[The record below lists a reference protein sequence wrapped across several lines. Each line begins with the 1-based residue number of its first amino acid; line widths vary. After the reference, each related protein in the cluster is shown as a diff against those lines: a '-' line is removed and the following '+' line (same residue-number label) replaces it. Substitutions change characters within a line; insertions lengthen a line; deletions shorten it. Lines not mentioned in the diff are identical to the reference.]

1 MESRSNSDPRQTA
14 LKKTIVITSIFQPTE
29 AVRAFARMSDHHTIV
44 VGDKKTPAGWS
55 LDGVDYLSVEEQE
68 KSPHSLARHLPF
80 NHYCRKMLGYLR
92 AIERGAEVVIDT
104 DDDNIPKPG
113 WSFPPFDGT
122 HDQLPAELGFINIY
136 RLFTRQHIW
145 PRGLPLDSVLK
156 KTELETSL
164 GDCRVGIWQGLA
176 DGDPDVDA
184 IYRLTNGA
192 ECIFESRSPVVLGAG
207 TVTPFN
213 SQNTAIRR
221 ELFPLLYL
229 PVFVTFRFTDILR
242 GLVAQPIMAAS
253 GYSLGFIDANVFQE
267 RNPHDYMKD
276 FDSEIPVY
284 QHSRAVFEIASEV
297 VSPELSIATN
307 LMVVYRNLE
316 REGIVQTEEIV
327 ALEAW
332 LNDLEKITGNSNS
345 GR

>member
-1 MESRSNSDPRQTA
+1 
-14 LKKTIVITSIFQPTE
+14 LKKTIVITSIFPPTE
-29 AVRAFARMSDHHTIV
+29 AVRAFARMPDHHTIV
-44 VGDKKTPAGWS
+44 VGDKKTPAEWA
-55 LDGVDYLSVEEQE
+55 LDGVDYLSVAEQE
-68 KSPHSLARHLPF
+68 SSPYSLSKQLPF

-92 AIERGAEVVIDT
+92 AIERGAQVVIDT

-113 WSFPPFDGT
+113 WTFPSFDGT
-122 HDQLPAELGFINIY
+122 HDRLPAALGFINIY
-136 RLFTRQHIW
+136 RLFTLQHIW

-156 KTELETSL
+156 KTNLETSP

-192 ECIFESRSPVVLGAG
+192 ECLFESHAPVVLGVG

-229 PVFVTFRFTDILR
+229 PVLVTFRFTDILR
-242 GLVAQPIMAAS
+242 GLVAQPIMAAC
-253 GYSLGFIDANVFQE
+253 GYSLGFVEANVFQE
-267 RNPHDYMKD
+267 RNPHDYLKD

-284 QHSRAVFEIASEV
+284 QHSRMAYETALEAVSDTH
-297 VSPELSIATN
+297 SIGAN
-307 LMVVYRNLE
+307 LLAVYSALHRK
-316 REGIVQTEEIV
+316 GIVQAEELN

-332 LNDLEKITGNSNS
+332 LSDLEKIQARSS
-345 GR
+345 

>member
-1 MESRSNSDPRQTA
+1 MEFPSSSNDQ
-14 LKKTIVITSIFQPTE
+14 KTIVITSIFPPTE
-29 AVRAFARMSDHHTIV
+29 AVRAFARMPDHHTIV
-44 VGDKKTPAGWS
+44 VGDKKTPADWS

-68 KSPHSLARHLPF
+68 KSPHTLARHLPF

-92 AIERGAEVVIDT
+92 AIEHGAETIIDT

-113 WSFPPFDGT
+113 WSFPEFDGVQ
-122 HDQLPAELGFINIY
+122 DQLPAELGFINIY

-145 PRGLPLDSVLK
+145 PRGLPLDSVLE
-156 KTELETSL
+156 KTELLTAPAK
-164 GDCRVGIWQGLA
+164 CRVGIWQGLA

-192 ECIFESRSPVVLGAG
+192 ECHFESRAPVVLGAG

-221 ELFPLLYL
+221 ELFALLYL

-253 GYSLGFIDANVFQE
+253 GYSLGFTGANVFQD
-267 RNPHDYMKD
+267 RNPHDFMKD

-284 QHSRAVFEIASEV
+284 QHSRAVFEITSKA
-297 VSPELSIATN
+297 VSKNHSIESNLLATY
-307 LMVVYRNLE
+307 LGLQRA
-316 REGIVQTEEIV
+316 GIVVESELD
-327 ALEAW
+327 ALRAW
-332 LNDLEKITGNSNS
+332 LFDLEKIQARAS
-345 GR
+345 